1 MFILTILFFFDFE
14 LILHFDVV
22 RMSFFFYPQSTF
34 SSFSKH
40 IHSIVGFIVDRAC
53 GTPIHSPECVEL
65 PRINK

>member
-1 MFILTILFFFDFE
+1 MFILTILFFLDFE
-14 LILHFDVV
+14 LILRFDVV
-22 RMSFFFYPQSTF
+22 RMSFFYPQSTF